1 MAPNSSAMK
10 RGESKFVHDIHNI
23 AVNAIYTHVTD
34 KKGIKKHDERSIS
47 AMYKYKNQI
56 DYIKVMRSLDPDS
69 ITKS

>member
-47 AMYKYKNQI
+47 AMYKYKTQI
-56 DYIKVMRSLDPDS
+56 
-69 ITKS
+69 